1 VFQRG
6 SPWADGPAMVTQC
19 PVKPGANYTYRFNVT
34 DQEGT
39 LWWHAHISF
48 LRATVYGA
56 LVIRP
61 RGGAGAYPFSPKP
74 HREDTVILGEWW
86 NANVYD
92 LQQQVFLTGGTMPPA
107 DAYTI
112 NGKPGDLYNC
122 SAANRMLMAR
132 SLMFN

>member
-1 VFQRG
+1 
-6 SPWADGPAMVTQC
+6 MVTQC
-19 PVKPGANYTYRFNVT
+19 PVKPGGNYTYRFNVT
-34 DQEGT
+34 EQEGT

-56 LVIRP
+56 LVLRP
-61 RGGAGAYPFSPKP
+61 RDGAEAYPFPTNP
-74 HREDTVILGEWW
+74 DREETVILGEWW
-86 NANVYD
+86 NDNVYD